1 MHAYYH
7 RRTGKHSHD
16 RCLIYDPW
24 PEYNDKQDIQ
34 LLPTGATKGPDDTF
48 DPYWFPLNS
57 TVGDSDDV
65 FLVPQDSIP

>member
-1 MHAYYH
+1 MHAYGH

-24 PEYNDKQDIQ
+24 PEYNDEKI
-34 LLPTGATKGPDDTF
+34 LPTGATKGPDYTF

-57 TVGDSDDV
+57 IVGDSDDV
-65 FLVPQDSIP
+65 FLVPKESIP

>member
-1 MHAYYH
+1 MPMA
-7 RRTGKHSHD
+7 
-16 RCLIYDPW
+16 
-24 PEYNDKQDIQ
+24 
-34 LLPTGATKGPDDTF
+34 TGATKGPDDTF